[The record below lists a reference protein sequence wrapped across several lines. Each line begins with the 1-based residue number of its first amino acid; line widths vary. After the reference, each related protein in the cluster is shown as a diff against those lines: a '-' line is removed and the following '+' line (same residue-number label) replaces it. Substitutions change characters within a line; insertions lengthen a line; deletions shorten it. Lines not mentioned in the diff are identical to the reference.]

1 MIEIK
6 IFSYGAI
13 GKSVVLCVN
22 HNLDNWNSI
31 LKRLRSNSAF
41 VSTNVQNIVCHFRP
55 NKKCFLKSN
64 FLPLS
69 KLLLVKY
76 TLLNLSCDL
85 RRVSIK
91 FGAKKRLE
99 NKNIVG

>member
-6 IFSYGAI
+6 TFSYGAI

-22 HNLDNWNSI
+22 YNLDNWNSI
-31 LKRLRSNSAF
+31 FKRLRSNSAF
-41 VSTNVQNIVCHFRP
+41 VSTNVQNVVCHFRP
-55 NKKCFLKSN
+55 NEKCFLKSN